1 MEATELIREHAR
13 HMSQMLAGVQ
23 QVVQASGPVP
33 SVRRSAAS
41 VRRIAEHATA
51 ICGLSDREVVIY
63 DRLPDTLSNVDVE
76 KLTRVL
82 VNLID
87 NAQRH
92 NSPPALIEI
101 HLAQVENDLEI
112 TVSDRGPGMPG
123 SVAVRAFDRA
133 ASFGENPGSSG
144 LGLWIVKELTAALAG
159 SVQAEPRPGGGLV
172 MRVRLPVPQAQQ
184 GLRTALVA
192 SCASNAS

>member
-1 MEATELIREHAR
+1 MSGMVLQAQRARAEAEAEANVRADQLAAERRLRERIEAVGEEQRILVRVVCHELRPPISSLEALCSALVDGASAASRMEATELIREHAR

-92 NSPPALIEI
+92 NSPP
-101 HLAQVENDLEI
+101 
-112 TVSDRGPGMPG
+112 G
-123 SVAVRAFDRA
+123 
-133 ASFGENPGSSG
+133 
-144 LGLWIVKELTAALAG
+144 
-159 SVQAEPRPGGGLV
+159 
-172 MRVRLPVPQAQQ
+172 
-184 GLRTALVA
+184 
-192 SCASNAS
+192 